1 LAAVECRTGSG
12 KSSSIMASQSLRA
25 VSPEREM
32 EIIPMGKTGTGGKK
46 RVSATEFGMKKQA
59 EMPRRL
65 GILAGGGVFPAKVAA
80 AARAAGR
87 EVFIVGLEG
96 FVDPTILS
104 PWPHEIRRLGAAS
117 RIIRALRENGC
128 QDLVMIGPVRRPSL
142 LGLRPD
148 AEGAKLLARIGRAA
162 FTGDDG
168 LLAAVIRV
176 LTEEG
181 FRVLGAQ
188 DIIQEV
194 LAPAGVLTRTQP
206 DAQAMADIHRGVHV
220 VGLLGSADVG
230 QACVVQQ
237 GLVLAVEAIEGTD
250 AMLLRAGELRRDGI
264 GGVLVKLMK
273 LGQDKR
279 ADLPTI
285 GADTMQNAAAAGL
298 RGVAFEAKA
307 TILAEREACLAAA
320 DEAGLFMLGLD
331 PETLKGDSR

>member
-1 LAAVECRTGSG
+1 
-12 KSSSIMASQSLRA
+12 
-25 VSPEREM
+25 
-32 EIIPMGKTGTGGKK
+32 
-46 RVSATEFGMKKQA
+46 MKKQA

-65 GILAGGGVFPAKVAA
+65 GIIAGGGVLPVKVAA

-87 EVFIVGLEG
+87 GVFIVGLEG
-96 FVDPTILS
+96 FADPAILA

-117 RIIRALRENGC
+117 RIVAALRENGC

-142 LGLRPD
+142 LDLRPD
-148 AEGAKLLARIGRAA
+148 VEGAKLLTRIGRAA
-162 FTGDDG
+162 FAGDDG

-181 FRVLGAQ
+181 FRVIGAQ
-188 DIIQEV
+188 EIIQEV
-194 LAPAGVLTRTQP
+194 LAPAGVLTRTRP
-206 DAQAMADIHRGVHV
+206 DAQAMADINRGVRV

-250 AMLLRAGELRRDGI
+250 AMLRRAGELRRDGI
-264 GGVLVKLMK
+264 GGVLVKLVK
-273 LGQDKR
+273 PGQDKR

-285 GADTMQNAAAAGL
+285 GADTVRNAAAAGL

-320 DEAGLFMLGLD
+320 DAAGVFLLGLD
-331 PETLKGDSR
+331 PEILKGDTR